1 MPHAEAAES
10 QGLGVHNLQGICRGS
25 GVVPQHGDTARGG
38 YQPAV
43 VATKLRVQVE
53 LLGPQ
58 LSFRASMASRAFDS
72 LGEKRPEFPLQFS
85 FLTSAF
91 LIVALMFWQSRALGP
106 ARWQWAAP
114 SSHGDSRHPHLM
126 YLHLRGVSESTFFGK
141 KQKLSRMERT
151 SWLPPPGSN
160 RRVSAFFSLQLGMY
174 TMGTWC
180 LNPVYAPSPGVLVV
194 PAASALHPLQTRDHC
209 PPTPPTAPHPWCCRR
224 C

>member
-1 MPHAEAAES
+1 M
-10 QGLGVHNLQGICRGS
+10 QGLWGGPS
-25 GVVPQHGDTARGG
+25 ARGYSPG
-38 YQPAV
+38 WVPACSGCYQAQGAGGAPGATAV
-43 VATKLRVQVE
+43 LPS
-53 LLGPQ
+53 L
-58 LSFRASMASRAFDS
+58 MASRAFDS

-174 TMGTWC
+174 TMGT
-180 LNPVYAPSPGVLVV
+180 
-194 PAASALHPLQTRDHC
+194 
-209 PPTPPTAPHPWCCRR
+209 
-224 C
+224 

>member
-1 MPHAEAAES
+1 
-10 QGLGVHNLQGICRGS
+10 
-25 GVVPQHGDTARGG
+25 
-38 YQPAV
+38 
-43 VATKLRVQVE
+43 
-53 LLGPQ
+53 
-58 LSFRASMASRAFDS
+58 MASRAFYS

-91 LIVALMFWQSRALGP
+91 LTVALMFWQSRALGP

-114 SSHGDSRHPHLM
+114 SSHGDSRHPHIM

-160 RRVSAFFSLQLGMY
+160 HGVSAFFSLQLGVY

-180 LNPVYAPSPGVLVV
+180 LNPVCAPSPGALVV

-209 PPTPPTAPHPWCCRR
+209 PPTPPTAPHPRCCRR